1 MKGRIA
7 RASGGSTEEGVKVKD
22 SAKGADWY
30 SGGTSNTAKGADE
43 PTGFKKGGKV
53 AKKQGYFDRG
63 HEAGGMHEFE
73 KLKKEKKVAKKDGGC
88 AMGDKSKDRLDRAK
102 RASGGAIS
110 GSRNPFAMAEKTS
123 ERPGFKGR
131 SDIND

>member
-7 RASGGSTEEGVKVKD
+7 RASGGKTEEGVKVTD
-22 SAKGADWY
+22 SDKGASWY
-30 SGGTSNTAKGADE
+30 SGDTSNVKKEAE
-43 PTGFKKGGKV
+43 QPTGFKKGGKV
-53 AKKQGYFDRG
+53 SNFGRG
-63 HEAGGMHEFE
+63 KMSEGMDKFEAM
-73 KLKKEKKVAKKDGGC
+73 KAKKVAKKDGGC

-123 ERPGFKGR
+123 ERPGFKGMK
-131 SDIND
+131 DIND

>member
-7 RASGGSTEEGVKVKD
+7 RASGGKTEEGVKVTD
-22 SAKGADWY
+22 SDKGASWY
-30 SGGTSNTAKGADE
+30 SGDTSNVKKEAE
-43 PTGFKKGGKV
+43 QPTGFKKGGKV
-53 AKKQGYFDRG
+53 SNFGRGKMSEGMDKFEAMKK
-63 HEAGGMHEFE
+63 A
-73 KLKKEKKVAKKDGGC
+73 KKVAKKDGGSC
-88 AMGDKSKDRLDRAK
+88 DGDKSMNRLDRAK